1 MYATLMKK
9 PGPSTTAST
18 AGASDRK
25 LVWVPNVPTPVVLV
39 ELFEGWALVEDPSG
53 QVHAVDA
60 DQVEYAEPA

>member
-1 MYATLMKK
+1 MEKS
-9 PGPSTTAST
+9 GPTTTVSTVSPA
-18 AGASDRK
+18 DRK
-25 LVWVPNVPTPVVLV
+25 LVWVPNVSTPVVLV

>member
-1 MYATLMKK
+1 MYSELMKK
-9 PGPSTTAST
+9 PGQSTTV
-18 AGASDRK
+18 GAADRK